1 MFDLFDLFRGSL
13 SEITGCYCYTVQ
25 VGRTERINNSLDP
38 KFSKTFEID
47 YFFEVVQ
54 KIRFSVYDI
63 DNNTYDLEDDD
74 FLGTLECT
82 VGQVRTG
89 SPETGQNSVLLPRS
103 KAF

>member
-1 MFDLFDLFRGSL
+1 MFIKHCCKNNGQRTSFRGSL
-13 SEITGCYCYTVQ
+13 SELTLSVQ

-63 DNNTYDLEDDD
+63 DNNTHDLEDDD

-89 SPETGQNSVLLPRS
+89 SPETG
-103 KAF
+103 